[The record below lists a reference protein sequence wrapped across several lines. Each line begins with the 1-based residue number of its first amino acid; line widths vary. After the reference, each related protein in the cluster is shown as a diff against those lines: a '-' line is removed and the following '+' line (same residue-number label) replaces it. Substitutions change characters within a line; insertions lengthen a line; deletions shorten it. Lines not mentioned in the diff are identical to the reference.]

1 MFRYDYKGYWNSDAH
16 CYLDIKRFPDKV
28 VVIATETGDNEGTS
42 ITNMAEHI
50 ATQVC
55 RDFDIDPQSLVWIE
69 LYDTESYRG
78 ANEERDEYDLV
89 TFDWNG
95 RQFSKPKWK
104 HLTRSELYALIGEE
118 V

>member
-1 MFRYDYKGYWNSDAH
+1 MNKYERGH
-16 CYLDIKRFPDKV
+16 QLDRRMILDVLDGKPL
-28 VVIATETGDNEGTS
+28 S
-42 ITNMAEHI
+42 
-50 ATQVC
+50 
-55 RDFDIDPQSLVWIE
+55 WIE
-69 LYDTESYRG
+69 HYDTESYRG